1 MADNVRA
8 HAVISGR
15 VQGVAFR
22 IETLWA
28 AERIGVRGWVRNR
41 RDGTVE
47 ALFEGERAR
56 VEEMVAWCRRG
67 PELARVEAVDL
78 RWEDYRGEFTKF
90 SIVH

>member
-22 IETLWA
+22 IETHWA

-78 RWEDYRGEFTKF
+78 RWEDYRGEFAKF